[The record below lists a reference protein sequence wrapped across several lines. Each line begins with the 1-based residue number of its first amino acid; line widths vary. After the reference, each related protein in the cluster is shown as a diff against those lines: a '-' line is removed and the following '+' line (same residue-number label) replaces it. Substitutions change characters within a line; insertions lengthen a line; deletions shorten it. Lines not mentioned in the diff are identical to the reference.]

1 MDIIVCENVTKIY
14 GYKTAKEHV
23 ALKDVNLKIAKGSF
37 VLLMGPS
44 GSGKSTLLS
53 LIASLLRPTQGRVI
67 VDGEVVSKL
76 PDRFSADFRRQKI
89 GFIFQKFNLLEDL
102 SVQENVLVPLIVS
115 DESIK
120 VIEEKA
126 KRAMQRFAIDH
137 KALMPVRKLSGGEQQ
152 RCAIA
157 RALVNDPP
165 IILADEPTA
174 NLDDALARQ
183 LIATLDELK
192 KEGKTIVVAT
202 HDPRFLDLDVDALYE
217 VKEGNVYSA

>member
-1 MDIIVCENVTKIY
+1 MIVCQNVTKIY
-14 GYKTAKEHV
+14 GYKTNREHK
-23 ALKDVNLKIAKGSF
+23 ALEDVNLIIPKGSF
-37 VLLMGPS
+37 ALLMGPS

-53 LIASLLRPTQGRVI
+53 LIASLLRPTKGKVI

-76 PDRFSADFRRQKI
+76 PDRYSADFRREKI

-115 DESIK
+115 NESIR

-126 KRAMQRFAIDH
+126 KKAMRRFTIEH
-137 KALMPVRKLSGGEQQ
+137 KAMMQVRKLSGGEQQ

-174 NLDDALARQ
+174 NLDDALARD
-183 LIATLDELK
+183 LIGTLQDLK

-202 HDPRFLDLDVDALYE
+202 HDPRFLDVEAVDRIYE
-217 VKEGNVYSA
+217 VKEGHVYPA